1 MTAPGDLAN
10 ENRALHERLSRL
22 SEASLRINA
31 SLELETVLQG
41 VLESARSLTGARFGV
56 ITVIDGS
63 GEVENVLASGLTP
76 EQSRQLWETPD
87 SLRFSEYLS
96 NLPGALRVRDFAD
109 HARAAGLPD
118 FRPPATVGSFLA
130 APIRHRG
137 DAAGNIYLAT
147 REHGQEFTPDD
158 EDTLVVFASQ
168 AALVIA
174 NARSCRDERRARADL
189 EALVETAPVGV
200 VVFDA
205 RTGTLVSFNREAARI
220 VSGLHEPDEPPE
232 GLLRVLTL
240 RRADGSEVSLEE
252 LSVAQALSP
261 GETVRAEEI
270 VIGVPDGRSVTAL
283 LNATSIRSEEGEL
296 ESLVVTLQ
304 DLTPLEDLERLRTEF
319 LGMVGHELQAPLTS
333 IKGSTTTLLDQSI
346 DLDPAV
352 MRQFHRIIDEQ
363 ADHMRDLLSDL
374 LDVAR
379 IETGALHVAPGPVA
393 VARLVDEARN
403 RFQSSGGRNDLQID
417 VEPDLPSV
425 MADRRRIVQVIG
437 NLLSNA
443 ARYSP
448 ELSTI
453 RIAAARDGVLITFA
467 VSDDGAGLQA
477 ERPSQLFRKFSR
489 PDGEYPGRE
498 PKGSGLGLAICKGII
513 EGHGGRIWAE
523 SDGPGLGSRFTFTIP
538 IAEEPSAP
546 PTTGPPPERQTGG
559 RQTRV
564 LAVDNDPLALRYI
577 RDVLSRAGYVPIVT
591 GDPEKIARLVEEQKP
606 QCVLLD
612 LMLPGTDGIELM
624 KEILAITGAPV
635 IFLSAYGQD
644 ETIARAFDAGAADY
658 VVKPFSP
665 TELTARI
672 RAALRQRAVPELAE
686 PAEPYSLGELTVD
699 YAQRLVTIAGRRVEL
714 TPKEYRLLAELTANA
729 GRVMTHRQLLHRVWG
744 AGHSRDSGPV
754 RNIVARLRRKLGDS
768 SSDPAYIVS
777 EPYVGYRIAGT
788 PE

>member
-1 MTAPGDLAN
+1 MTTLGDLAD

-41 VLESARSLTGARFGV
+41 VLESARSLTGARYGV
-56 ITVIDGS
+56 ITLVDGS
-63 GEVENVLASGLTP
+63 GEVENFLASGLTP
-76 EQSRQLWETPD
+76 EQSRQLWEMPD
-87 SLRFSEYLS
+87 SPRFSEYLS
-96 NLPGALRVRDFAD
+96 NLPGALRVGDVAD

-118 FRPPATVGSFLA
+118 FRPPAQVSSFLA

-137 DAAGNIYLAT
+137 DAAGNIYLAK
-147 REHGQEFTPDD
+147 RERGQEFTPDD
-158 EDTLVVFASQ
+158 EETLVMFASQ

-174 NARSCRDERRARADL
+174 NARSYRDERRARTDL
-189 EALVETAPVGV
+189 EALVNTAPVGV
-200 VVFDA
+200 AVFDA
-205 RTGTLVSFNREAARI
+205 RTGTVVSFNREAARI
-220 VSGLHEPDEPPE
+220 VSGLHEPDRPPE
-232 GLLRVLTL
+232 ALLRVLTV

-252 LSVAQALSP
+252 LSLAQALSP

-283 LNATSIRSEEGEL
+283 MNATSIRSEEGEL

-319 LGMVGHELQAPLTS
+319 LGMVSHELQVPLTS
-333 IKGSTTTLLDQSI
+333 IKGSTTTLLDQSS

-352 MRQFHRIIDEQ
+352 VRQFHRIIDEQ
-363 ADHMRDLLSDL
+363 ADHIRDLLNDL

-379 IETGALHVAPGPVA
+379 IETGTLPVAPGPVD

-417 VEPDLPSV
+417 VEPDLPPV

-453 RIAAARDGVLITFA
+453 RIVAARDGVLVTFS
-467 VSDDGAGLQA
+467 VSDDGAGLPTD
-477 ERPSQLFRKFSR
+477 RLPHLFRKFSR
-489 PDGEYPGRE
+489 LDSEYPGRQPE
-498 PKGSGLGLAICKGII
+498 GSGLGLAISKGII

-538 IAEEPSAP
+538 IGEESSAP
-546 PTTGPPPERQTGG
+546 PTGPPPERQTDGP
-559 RQTRV
+559 RTLV
-564 LAVDNDPLALRYI
+564 LAVDDDPLALRYV
-577 RDVLSRAGYVPIVT
+577 RDVLSQAGFAPIVT
-591 GDPEKIARLVEEQKP
+591 GEPEKVARLVEERQP

-612 LMLPGTDGIELM
+612 LMLPGAGGIELM
-624 KEILAITGAPV
+624 KEILAITRAPV
-635 IFLSAYGQD
+635 ILLSAYGQD

-672 RAALRQRAVPELAE
+672 RAALRKRVVPEVAE
-686 PAEPYSLGELTVD
+686 LSEPYSLGELTVD
-699 YAQRLVTIAGRRVEL
+699 YAQRLVTIAGRHVEL
-714 TPKEYRLLAELTANA
+714 TPNEYRLLAELTANA

-744 AGHSRDSGPV
+744 AGHSGDSGPV
-754 RNIVARLRRKLGDS
+754 RNIVARLRRKLGDDA
-768 SSDPAYIVS
+768 SDPTYILS

-788 PE
+788 ST